1 MVSELGISHTFR
13 HDTGTYICLH
23 LVLLQIFQYIFNNK
37 KMKLNENYF
46 AEFYELNQMHVFH
59 SQIRRVSVFGK

>member
-13 HDTGTYICLH
+13 HDTGMYMDIFIQ
-23 LVLLQIFQYIFNNK
+23 LVQNFSTFSTTKIK
-37 KMKLNENYF
+37 WNENYS
-46 AEFYELNQMHVFH
+46 AEFYEINQMHVFH